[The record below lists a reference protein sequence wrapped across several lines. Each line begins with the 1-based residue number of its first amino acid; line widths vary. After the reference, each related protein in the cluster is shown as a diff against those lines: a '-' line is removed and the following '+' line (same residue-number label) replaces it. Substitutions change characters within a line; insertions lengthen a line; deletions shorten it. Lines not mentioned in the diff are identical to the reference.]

1 MYTQFFELNEYKPD
15 KLFKDCVEFPIIL
28 AISVRDEPYYGLIF
42 LLYDKSRDFMSIVGL
57 CIKPKHI

>member
-28 AISVRDEPYYGLIF
+28 AISVREEPYYGLIF
-42 LLYDKSRDFMSIVGL
+42 LLYDKSRDFMSMFGL
-57 CIKPKHI
+57 CAPLI

>member
-28 AISVRDEPYYGLIF
+28 AVLWANLFIYE
-42 LLYDKSRDFMSIVGL
+42 KSHDFMSIFGL
-57 CIKPKHI
+57 